1 MYQAILLH
9 IIFSFLVNSQTAVD
23 LDLKVSLPPAD
34 LGLLEDLV
42 RSCRTLGMFYYP
54 NIIAKYEEADL
65 ASFVWVCVE
74 EIKQFNIALYKVC
87 GKASSSSIRDGI
99 HRDNNAVW
107 SLLTAG
113 ELQFPL
119 PSNIPL
125 WNSVSADE
133 WMVVGRDEKLVSL
146 VDDCRE
152 KWISNSAEIL
162 EFFRL

>member
-1 MYQAILLH
+1 
-9 IIFSFLVNSQTAVD
+9 
-23 LDLKVSLPPAD
+23 
-34 LGLLEDLV
+34 
-42 RSCRTLGMFYYP
+42 MFYYP

-87 GKASSSSIRDGI
+87 GKASSSSIRDGSHGDI
-99 HRDNNAVW
+99 NAVW
-107 SLLTAG
+107 SLLTPD

-119 PSNIPL
+119 PGNVPL
-125 WNSVSADE
+125 WNAVGADE
-133 WMVVGRDEKLVSL
+133 WMAVGRDEKLVSL
-146 VDDCRE
+146 DDDCQE